1 MNEHSAALGP
11 ADEHA
16 AISKAWEQVSPE
28 ELVRALRQVPSK
40 VRGRML
46 STLKTPASKVT
57 SLTARLL
64 VTNLAR
70 ATHRDRLRAADTIAG
85 QAADELG
92 ESADKA
98 TSLEELTDAVLV
110 EAKTSGQSIV
120 VLAAVCG
127 LVGETDRFAPVII
140 ACRDAGYLG
149 PELITLADSLVEVA
163 EARLASNAAKA
174 ATSGLETS
182 EHEPLENVWER
193 AVAATGRLTED
204 IGAGRLPADSDL
216 DLLWQYTDVLSSEAE
231 RFGVGATVAAIRE
244 AATRAEQDAALA
256 GLADQLRRLAGPEDI
271 TAGLAAVHAA
281 ANQVSVDRTIA
292 DRLRR
297 FLEVVSGSDNEAR
310 FQLARTLRGQ
320 PEPPSQDLLDAAML
334 GMLHIA
340 EEIQDGHVTR
350 ETKPIPPAEA
360 EGTAKPGKAQRVV
373 PLDVGNASQV
383 RPPFTG
389 HSDVEPDPVAETAH
403 DVGETLDGD
412 TVAERSVTS
421 APEQLAQENGQD
433 ADSEVF
439 AVVGAGVPT
448 ADDLESSPAPLAL
461 TAGPGEVQD
470 RQAAVNKGQ
479 TATTTRAPTEAEPPS
494 AVEAE
499 PAAGDETQRSLEV
512 LDACEVL
519 TREECSRALTR
530 LISDRRFSL
539 AYHLARA
546 LGQDVRAAVLGEA
559 ALAEGVRH
567 SASPAANEM
576 VERSLTV
583 PIPAEDRGSLALRVA
598 SAARVALL
606 DPSSGAGEVLRPI
619 LDSLAGM
626 SALKAFAV
634 AVIDA
639 SVQNFTLS
647 AAGSSGDADRARE
660 QASAIASWAA
670 DTLAR
675 PRHNL
680 PYTGT
685 EIWKALTEPAEP
697 LGQVL
702 AILAANDADQVEEVR
717 RLCRKISSPKDLE
730 KAVLAADGA
739 LRGGKK
745 RGSLTITGGA
755 KQSLKRALKEVIDQG
770 WAWADAV
777 RLTHPTRE
785 GVLRVRTEAWE
796 LRERLQG
803 ELDGCGDDD
812 VTAASLLAAATSLTE
827 TISLFG
833 DGALDGEEAEPDAAL
848 NRDLVLVHGLAFD
861 ESGVPVRTPQV
872 EELIRAASETKAEAF
887 EYRLAISDFPI
898 AETII
903 SLPGMEGER
912 FDEIAARKIL
922 RSREGEAAREMRER
936 WVELDRKYAAA
947 RARGR
952 ISDADAAALG
962 GQLQQANPAPDDAMR
977 RRDLGQVAA
986 ELDQLD
992 ADLADATERRREA
1005 VRADI
1010 DDAVDSGELD
1020 AAWTARLSELLD
1032 RDELGAAE
1040 EYLHRARAGEKSPED
1055 APTAHEPEGMLGAIL
1070 AANPDGVTAEIVD
1083 AVRAGGQRELL
1094 DFSTLDQT
1102 ERASIADALDAWV
1115 RLRFEERPAN
1125 LDEPLF
1131 KVLRLLGIIP
1141 RAINRPPDLR
1151 TASTAKYWFVDV
1163 DAETSGH
1170 AYVPDYG
1177 SRSGGRRRLMLCWA
1191 EDLPVSQLWTLARTS
1206 ATDDRPVYVL
1216 YFGTLSVKSRLDLAR
1231 HARAAHGQGMAVID
1245 STVVLRCATAARQT
1259 YDVAMR
1265 AVLPYVAPNPYD
1277 PNLLVGMPPEMF
1289 YGRRVERDSVKSLNG
1304 TSIISGGRRF
1314 GKSALLRSAQQE
1326 LAHDN
1331 PDVTAELIVI
1341 QDVAAPP
1348 KNDPTELWPRLA
1360 GRLSEEGVLPAT
1372 VLGTADGVC
1381 SGIRAWLTT
1390 NPHKRL
1396 LLMLDECDFF
1406 LRADANSG
1414 FANVVRLRD
1423 TMVDG
1428 GGRFKV
1434 VFSGL
1439 QHVARYRRLPNQPL
1453 SHFSEPLVIGPL
1465 DAASASD
1472 LVRRPLH
1479 AIGWA
1484 ISEAQVD
1491 RIVTYCVCNPSVIQL
1506 ACATLIARLNA
1517 EEVLELAP
1525 WTVPDTVIDGL
1536 LRSPEVGQGVR
1547 DRLFLTLELDHRY
1560 KLLAYLLAWRA
1571 NAHGLGTAVPPAEL
1585 RRMATEWW
1593 PEGFSSQRTDDV
1605 RALCDEMVGLG
1616 VFAGDADTG
1625 YRMLSPGMVR
1635 VFGDIDE
1642 ITEELLSASDSYEKD
1657 RAVGAAGSRM
1667 KLSPLGQH
1675 RYSPLTAA
1683 QLADVLGAGTTQ
1695 LRVVVGSRATRID
1708 AVPQA
1713 LVTAARQLPES
1724 YASVTEVNSLK
1735 AWRDNMRAPTSGHLV
1750 VVSDMTLRGS
1760 EASWEESVESARRR
1774 GATRTGRGT
1783 RSAVL
1788 VAGPEHRWLLRRL
1801 VDRPDGASGD
1811 LADVAVG
1818 LQGVDAISLQA
1829 WDHIEELDISSQA
1842 RQRKLLEATGG
1853 WPFLVERV
1861 LSQRVA
1867 AGGFD
1872 YSLAAVA
1879 AHLATSE
1886 GAAELIAAA
1895 GLDPGDPDQ
1904 SADAGLVAVFDRL
1917 VETGWREG
1925 LADLAGLLEL
1935 DESLRG
1941 EDDPAEAVAIL
1952 AVLGVLAETDEGIF
1966 GAEPVLSAC
1975 WKLHRPL
1982 AAV

>member
-1 MNEHSAALGP
+1 MNERSAALDL
-11 ADEHA
+11 ADDHA
-16 AISKAWEQVSPE
+16 VISKAWEQVSPE
-28 ELVRALRQVPSK
+28 ELVRALRLVPSK

-46 STLKTPASKVT
+46 SKLKTPTSKVT

-64 VTNLAR
+64 LTNLAR
-70 ATHRDRLRAADTIAG
+70 GTHQDRLRAADIITG
-85 QAADELG
+85 PVADELG
-92 ESADKA
+92 ERADKA
-98 TSLEELTDAVLV
+98 TSMHELTDVVVV

-127 LVGETDRFAPVII
+127 LLGETDRFAPMMA
-140 ACRDAGYLG
+140 ACRDVGYLG
-149 PELITLADSLVEVA
+149 PELAGLADSLRKVA
-163 EARLASNAAKA
+163 EARLSSKA
-174 ATSGLETS
+174 AEAAASELETS
-182 EHEPLENVWER
+182 GPEPLEKVWEQ
-193 AVAATGRLTED
+193 AVAATGRLSED
-204 IGAGRLPADSDL
+204 IGAGRLPADNDL
-216 DLLWQYTDVLSSEAE
+216 KLLSQYTDVLSSEAE
-231 RFGVGATVAAIRE
+231 RFRVEATVAAVRE
-244 AATRAEQDAALA
+244 ATTRAERDAV
-256 GLADQLRRLAGPEDI
+256 LADQLRRLAGPEDV

-281 ANQVSVDRTIA
+281 ADQVSVDQTIA
-292 DRLRR
+292 DRLGR
-297 FLEVVSGSDNEAR
+297 FLEVVSGSDNAAR
-310 FQLARTLRGQ
+310 FHLARALRGQ
-320 PEPPSQDLLDAAML
+320 PGPPSQELLDAAML

-340 EEIQDGHVTR
+340 EQVQSSHVTS
-350 ETKPIPPAEA
+350 ESEPVPPAEA
-360 EGTAKPGKAQRVV
+360 EPVAKPRDARPKA
-373 PLDVGNASQV
+373 PLDIGNASPA
-383 RPPFTG
+383 RAPFTG
-389 HSDVEPDPVAETAH
+389 RPDVEAEPAAEMAPA
-403 DVGETLDGD
+403 VGETLAGEA
-412 TVAERSVTS
+412 VAEPAVTS
-421 APEQLAQENGQD
+421 APEQRAQRNTQD
-433 ADSEVF
+433 TDGETVAVADAGAP
-439 AVVGAGVPT
+439 AVE
-448 ADDLESSPAPLAL
+448 DLESAAVPPTVA
-461 TAGPGEVQD
+461 TARGEV
-470 RQAAVNKGQ
+470 RASQAEVDENQGAI
-479 TATTTRAPTEAEPPS
+479 TAKTPTEAGSPP

-499 PAAGDETQRSLEV
+499 QAAGGQKQRQVEV
-512 LDACEVL
+512 LDASEVL
-519 TREECSRALTR
+519 AREECSRALTQ
-530 LISDRRFSL
+530 LISGQRFSL

-546 LGQDVRAAVLGEA
+546 LGQDLRAAVLAEA
-559 ALAEGVRH
+559 ALAEGVRR
-567 SASPAANEM
+567 SASPSANVM
-576 VERSLTV
+576 VEKALTV
-583 PIPAEDRGSLALRVA
+583 PIPPEDRGSLALRVA

-606 DPSSGAGEVLRPI
+606 DPSSGAGEVLRPM
-619 LDSLAGM
+619 LDSLAAM
-626 SALKAFAV
+626 PALKAFAV
-634 AVIDA
+634 AVVDA

-647 AAGSSGDADRARE
+647 AAGSSGHADRARE

-675 PRHNL
+675 PHNL
-680 PYTGT
+680 PYTGA
-685 EIWKALTEPAEP
+685 EIWKALTGPAEP
-697 LGQVL
+697 LGQIL
-702 AILAANDADQVEEVR
+702 TTLAANDAGRVEEVR
-717 RLCRKISSPKDLE
+717 GRCRKLSSPKDLE
-730 KAVLAADGA
+730 KAVLAADAA
-739 LRGGKK
+739 LRGGRV
-745 RGSLTITGGA
+745 RGSQTIMGGA
-755 KQSLKRALKEVIDQG
+755 KQSLIRALREVIDQA

-777 RLTHPTRE
+777 RLTHPAGA
-785 GVLRVRTEAWE
+785 GVHRVQAEAWE
-796 LRERLQG
+796 LRERLEG
-803 ELDGCGDDD
+803 ELDGCGNDE
-812 VTAASLLAAATSLTE
+812 VTAASLRAATASLTE

-833 DGALDGEEAEPDAAL
+833 NGALDGEDAEPDASL
-848 NRDLVLVHGLAFD
+848 NRDLVFVSGLAFD
-861 ESGVPVRTPQV
+861 EHGVPVRAPQA
-872 EELIRAASETKAEAF
+872 EELARAATETKTEAF
-887 EYRLAISDFPI
+887 EYRLAISDFPT
-898 AETII
+898 AEAII
-903 SLPGMEGER
+903 GLPGAAGET
-912 FDEIAARKIL
+912 FDEITARKAL
-922 RSREGEAAREMRER
+922 RTREREAAAIMRER
-936 WVELDRKYAAA
+936 WADLDRRFTAA

-952 ISDADAAALG
+952 ISDADAAGLG
-962 GQLQQANPAPDDAMR
+962 GRLQQANPAPDDDLA
-977 RRDLGQVAA
+977 RRDLGRVAA
-986 ELDQLD
+986 ELDQLA
-992 ADLADATERRREA
+992 ADLADAAERRREA

-1010 DDAVDSGELD
+1010 DDVVGSGELD
-1020 AAWTARLSELLD
+1020 AAWAVRLSELLA

-1055 APTAHEPEGMLGAIL
+1055 ASSADEPEGLLGTIM
-1070 AANPDGVTAEIVD
+1070 AANPNGVTAEIVEL
-1083 AVRAGGQRELL
+1083 VRSGAQRGLL
-1094 DFSTLDQT
+1094 DFTALDET
-1102 ERASIADALDAWV
+1102 ERASIAEALDAWV
-1115 RLRFEERPAN
+1115 GLRFEARPAN
-1125 LDEPLF
+1125 LDEPLA
-1131 KVLRLLGIIP
+1131 KVLRLLGLIP

-1151 TASTAKYWFVDV
+1151 AASTARYWFVDV
-1163 DAETSGH
+1163 DAETSGN

-1177 SRSGGRRRLMLCWA
+1177 SRSGGRRRFMLCWA
-1191 EDLPVSQLWTLARTS
+1191 EDLPVSQLWTIARTR

-1216 YFGTLSVKSRLDLAR
+1216 YFGTLGVKARLDLAR
-1231 HARAAHGQGMAVID
+1231 HAKAANGQGVAVVD
-1245 STVVLRCATAARQT
+1245 SIVMLRCAAAARQT

-1326 LAHDN
+1326 LARDN
-1331 PDVTAELIVI
+1331 PDVAAELIVI

-1348 KNDPTELWPRLA
+1348 KNDPAELWPRLA
-1360 GRLSEEGVLPAT
+1360 GRLSEGGVLPAT
-1372 VLGTADGVC
+1372 VAATTDGVC

-1396 LLMLDECDFF
+1396 LLMFDECDFF
-1406 LRADANSG
+1406 LRADANNG

-1465 DAASASD
+1465 DAAAASE

-1484 ISEAQVD
+1484 ISGTQVD
-1491 RIVTYCVCNPSVIQL
+1491 RIVTYCACNPSVIQL
-1506 ACATLIARLNA
+1506 ACATLLARLNA

-1525 WTVPDTVIDGL
+1525 WTVPDAVIDEL
-1536 LRSPEVGQGVR
+1536 LRSPEVAQGVR

-1571 NAHGLGTAVPPAEL
+1571 NVRGLGPAVPPAEL
-1585 RRMATEWW
+1585 RHMATEWW

-1605 RALCDEMVGLG
+1605 RALCDELVGLG
-1616 VFAGDADTG
+1616 VFAGHADTG

-1635 VFGDIDE
+1635 LFGDIDE
-1642 ITEELLSASDSYEKD
+1642 ITEELLSASDTYEKD
-1657 RAVGAAGSRM
+1657 RAIGAAGSRM
-1667 KLSPLGQH
+1667 KLSPLGPH

-1683 QLADVLGAGTTQ
+1683 QLADVIGPGTTQ
-1695 LRVVVGSRATRID
+1695 LRVVAGSRATRID

-1713 LVTAARQLPES
+1713 LMTAARQLPES
-1724 YASVTEVNSLK
+1724 YASVIEVNSLK
-1735 AWRDNMRAPTSGHLV
+1735 AWRDSMRAPMSGHLV
-1750 VVSDMTLRGS
+1750 VISDMTFRGS
-1760 EASWEESVESARRR
+1760 EASWEQSLESARRR
-1774 GATRTGRGT
+1774 GATRTARGT

-1818 LQGVDAISLQA
+1818 LQRVDALSLQA
-1829 WDHIEELDISSQA
+1829 WDRIEELDISSQA
-1842 RQRKLLEATGG
+1842 RQHKLLEVTGG

-1879 AHLATSE
+1879 THLATSE

-1904 SADAGLVAVFDRL
+1904 SADPGLVAVFDRL

-1941 EDDPAEAVAIL
+1941 EEDPAEAVAIL
-1952 AVLGVLAETDEGIF
+1952 ALLGALAETDEGVF
-1966 GAEPVLSAC
+1966 GAETVLSAC